1 MKILVLLFFAII
13 FSCKEIRKQDI
24 VTIRRSDTI
33 ITGNI
38 IGDTLFNDTIKYY
51 NLNEKLISSK
61 VFKRGK
67 QEGLSTDF
75 YPNGNPHHI
84 TSYTNGIKNGYSFYF
99 DSSNNLIYKDYYYY
113 GLTVGPIIFFNKREP
128 KRYFFSNLQ
137 NEDLIS
143 INYEEWK
150 GVKEVFSNCINF
162 TKNFQ
167 KRDSTRELSLFLY
180 LINPPKFSFK
190 YTVFKKKKM
199 DETGFTEVE
208 KINSTLP
215 FAQISLPI
223 LPKDDHYVIGLNI
236 YDSII
241 GKQTIVYKDL

>member
-1 MKILVLLFFAII
+1 MKIFFPLLFITI
-13 FSCKEIRKQDI
+13 FSCKETRMQNI

-38 IGDTLFNDTIKYY
+38 LGDTLFNDTIKYY
-51 NLNEKLISSK
+51 SLNEKLISSK
-61 VFKRGK
+61 VFKNGI

-75 YPNGNPHHI
+75 YPNGNPHHSS
-84 TSYTNGIKNGYSFYF
+84 SYVNGITNGYSFYF
-99 DSSNNLIYKDYYYY
+99 DSSGNLIYKDYSYY
-113 GLTVGPIIFFNKREP
+113 GLTVGPIIFFNKGEP
-128 KRYFFSNLQ
+128 KRYFFSSLQ

-143 INYEEWK
+143 INYQEWK
-150 GVKEVFSNCINF
+150 GVKEVFSGCINF

-190 YTVFKKKKM
+190 YTVFKKKKK
-199 DETGFTEVE
+199 DETGFTEVK
-208 KINSTLP
+208 KINSMFP
-215 FAQISLPI
+215 FTQISLPI
-223 LPKDDHYVIGLNI
+223 LPEDDHYVIGLNI

>member
-1 MKILVLLFFAII
+1 MKIYILLIFVII
-13 FSCKEIRKQDI
+13 FSCNEIKKQNL
-24 VTIRRSDTI
+24 VTIRKLDTI
-33 ITGNI
+33 IIGNI

-51 NLNEKLISSK
+51 NLDDKLVSYKI
-61 VFKRGK
+61 FKNGR

-75 YPNGNPHHI
+75 YPNGNPHYI

-99 DSSNNLIYKDYYYY
+99 DSSGNLMYKDYYYY
-113 GLTVGPIIFFNKREP
+113 GLIAGPIIFFNKGEP

-150 GVKEVFSNCINF
+150 GVKEVFMNCINF

-180 LINPPKFSFK
+180 LINPPKFTFK
-190 YTVFKKKKM
+190 YTIFKKKKN

-208 KINSTLP
+208 TISTALP
-215 FAQISLPI
+215 FAQISLPM
-223 LPKDDHYVIGLNI
+223 LPKDDHYVIGLNV

-241 GKQTIVYKDL
+241 GKQTKIYKDL